1 MLPCPIWSCPR
12 HTAKFFFRM
21 PGEEPVAERPEG
33 RQQGGTLKRVTA
45 MSYGSYGSRIN
56 IYTYCILSG
65 KLT

>member
-1 MLPCPIWSCPR
+1 
-12 HTAKFFFRM
+12 M

-56 IYTYCILSG
+56 IYTYCIPSG